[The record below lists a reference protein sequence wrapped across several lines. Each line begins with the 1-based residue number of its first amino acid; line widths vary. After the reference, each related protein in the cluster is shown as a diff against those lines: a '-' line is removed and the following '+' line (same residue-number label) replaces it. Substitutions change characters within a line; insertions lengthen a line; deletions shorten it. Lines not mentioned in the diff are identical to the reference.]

1 VPPDVIAERK
11 LQWRARYL
19 TKSYIYIYIY
29 SPKSVCDCIYR
40 ERAVGLNFFRVL
52 ILVSG
57 IGMIALIAFANYGI
71 WVMILCSI
79 YGRRLRA
86 IPSSPRNCSGQV

>member
-1 VPPDVIAERK
+1 M
-11 LQWRARYL
+11 
-19 TKSYIYIYIY
+19 
-29 SPKSVCDCIYR
+29 
-40 ERAVGLNFFRVL
+40 GLNFFRVL